1 MIFVGREHEK
11 EKITKYLLRGK
22 NVIVTGKFGIG
33 RSSLAQEIAREMTD
47 RRRFLFVDFSQTPGK
62 MSDLLM
68 KELGIARRF
77 RKTGTK
83 MGYKSMRYRIAT
95 SSSRGNKPI
104 IVFDNIARLTR
115 PKNVFLRSLIEEDH
129 FQFIA
134 VCENFLPS
142 KELLL
147 LKAQLLPM
155 EMVSLNY
162 LPLEDVRSWLRLYS
176 EKHHFNWPD
185 AYVDNLTAVA
195 GGYPL
200 GIVEMLR
207 NQKTESIPNDRP
219 KRTLW

>member
-1 MIFVGREHEK
+1 MIFVGRKHEK

-22 NVIVTGKFGIG
+22 NVIITGKFGIG
-33 RSSLAQEIAREMTD
+33 RTSLVQEIAKEMNS

-62 MSDLLM
+62 MSDTLM
-68 KELGIARRF
+68 KELGISRRF
-77 RKTGTK
+77 RKSGMK

-115 PKNVFLRSLIEEDH
+115 PKNVFLRRLIEEDH

-134 VCENFLPS
+134 VCEHFLPA

-147 LKAQLLPM
+147 LKTQLLPL
-155 EMVSLNY
+155 EMISLNY
-162 LPLEDVRSWLRLYS
+162 LPPEDIRQWLRLYS

-185 AYVDNLTAVA
+185 TYIGNLTALT

-207 NQKTESIPNDRP
+207 NQKTESIPHD
-219 KRTLW
+219 

>member
-1 MIFVGREHEK
+1 MIFVGRKHEK
-11 EKITKYLLRGK
+11 EKISKNLLRGK

-33 RSSLAQEIAREMTD
+33 RTSLVKEIAKKMNN
-47 RRRFLFVDFSQTPGK
+47 RRRFLFVDFAKTPGK

-68 KELGIARRF
+68 KELGIFRRF
-77 RKTGTK
+77 RKTVIK

-95 SSSRGNKPI
+95 SSSRGNKPV

-115 PKNVFLRSLIEEDH
+115 QKNVFLRSLIEEDH

-134 VCENFLPS
+134 VCENFLPT

-155 EMVSLNY
+155 ETVSLNH
-162 LPLEDVRSWLRLYS
+162 LPPDNVRQWLRLYS
-176 EKHHFNWPD
+176 EKHHFNWPETYID
-185 AYVDNLTAVA
+185 DLTAVV

-200 GIVEMLR
+200 GMIEMVKSAM
-207 NQKTESIPNDRP
+207 NK
-219 KRTLW
+219 